1 MNRSKLDYYFYL
13 VKSIGIRKLLFY
25 TVLWLFRPMIEHK
38 ASLQKI
44 YREKV
49 YWSYIYNYKEFNQ
62 IRHIDKLLDKKI
74 DRYFEKFGV
83 KVNKYWHYC
92 YINACGI
99 KSEKYIPEYNYYEE
113 IEPVFNRGGMAD
125 GYDDKNLYDLLFP
138 EVTQP
143 KCYLRVINGKF
154 FDRDYQEL
162 KSIDEISNCLDS
174 DKIFIAK
181 PSLDGQGGKDIKKTH
196 LKDPNTVFLDNEEID
211 ISNLTKQYKKDF
223 IVQEIVEQHKTL
235 SKIYPHAI
243 NTIRVMTFRYK
254 GKYWVLSS
262 IIRFGNLGAFVDNES
277 SGGIS
282 CGIKSD
288 GTLRDFGIAKK
299 IDVYDKHPYTNQRF
313 GGTVIPNF
321 EKVKEMAISMHKK
334 LLYFD
339 LASWDISIQENGE
352 PILIEMNLMEQG
364 INFHQGTN
372 GPLFGDLT
380 DDVLDIVY
388 NQKNIQ

>member
-1 MNRSKLDYYFYL
+1 MLGFRKVFVYL
-13 VKSIGIRKLLFY
+13 VLRMLRPLL
-25 TVLWLFRPMIEHK
+25 I
-38 ASLQKI
+38 QKDRLLHI

-49 YWSYIYNYKEFNQ
+49 YWTYIYKYKTFNK
-62 IRHIDKLLDKKI
+62 IGEIDKELDQKI
-74 DRYFEKFGV
+74 DRYFARYGV

-92 YINACGI
+92 YMNSSGI
-99 KSEKYIPEYNYYEE
+99 ESEKYIPEYNYYEE
-113 IEPVFNRGGMAD
+113 IEPVFNREIMAD
-125 GYDDKNLYDLLFP
+125 GYDDKNMYDLLFP
-138 EVTQP
+138 DVNRP
-143 KCYLRVINGKF
+143 KCYLRVINGRF

-162 KSIDEISNCLDS
+162 NSVEEISNCFHPDQEY
-174 DKIFIAK
+174 IAK
-181 PSLDGQGGKDIKKTH
+181 PSLDGQGGQGVKKIR
-196 LKDPNTVFLDNEEID
+196 LMDQRTVRLGEEEIP
-211 ISNLTKQYKKDF
+211 ISDLPMLYKKDF
-223 IVQEIVEQHKTL
+223 IVQELVVQHENL
-235 SKIYPHAI
+235 STIYPHAV

-254 GKYWVLSS
+254 GKYRVLSS

-299 IDVYDKHPYTNQRF
+299 IDRYEKHPYTDQKF

-339 LASWDISIQENGE
+339 LASWDISIKENGE

-380 DDVLDIVY
+380 DEVLDIVY
-388 NQKNIQ
+388 NQKKNH

>member
-1 MNRSKLDYYFYL
+1 MLGIKKVLIYL
-13 VKSIGIRKLLFY
+13 ILRLL
-25 TVLWLFRPMIEHK
+25 RPLLVQRDR
-38 ASLQKI
+38 LQNI

-49 YWSYIYNYKEFNQ
+49 YWTYIYNYKTFNE
-62 IRHIDKLLDKKI
+62 IDEIDQELDLKI
-74 DRYFEKFGV
+74 DQYFANYGV

-92 YINACGI
+92 YIHSSGI
-99 KSEKYIPEYNYYEE
+99 KSEKYIPEYNFYEE
-113 IEPVFNRGGMAD
+113 IEPVFNRAIMAD
-125 GYDDKNLYDLLFP
+125 GYDDKNMYDLLFP
-138 EVTQP
+138 EVNRP
-143 KCYLRVINGKF
+143 KCYLRVINGRF
-154 FDRDYQEL
+154 FDSDYKELSSVQE
-162 KSIDEISNCLDS
+162 IVNCLNP
-174 DKIFIAK
+174 DKEYIAK
-181 PSLDGQGGKDIKKTH
+181 PSLDGQGGQGVKKIK
-196 LKDPNTVFLDNEEID
+196 LKSDQSVFLGDEEID
-211 ISNLTKQYKKDF
+211 ISDLPNLYKTDF
-223 IVQEIVEQHKTL
+223 VVQELVTQHKNL
-235 SKIYPHAI
+235 STIYPHAV

-254 GKYWVLSS
+254 GKYRVLSS

-299 IDVYDKHPYTNQRF
+299 IDLYDKHPYTNQRF

-321 EKVKEMAISMHKK
+321 PKVKEMAITMHKK

-339 LASWDISIQENGE
+339 LASWDISIQENGD

-380 DDVLDIVY
+380 DEVLDIVY
-388 NQKNIQ
+388 NQKQNQ